1 MRTAPP
7 SHDPNL
13 PARTPA
19 GLLLTLAA
27 AAYDALLV
35 AAILFIAAAAAIIG
49 NGGEAIAPGNVW
61 FNIYL
66 LAAAFPY
73 FGWCWTHSGQ
83 TLGMKT
89 WRIVL
94 NRIDGKHVRAPAAA
108 VRYVFAML
116 SWTAFMLGFLWMLAY
131 ARQRSWHD
139 IVSGTR
145 LNRVLP

>member
-1 MRTAPP
+1 MHVATP

-13 PARTPA
+13 PA
-19 GLLLTLAA
+19 GLLLTFAA

-35 AAILFIAAAAAIIG
+35 AAILFIAAAAATIG

-94 NRIDGKHVRAPAAA
+94 NRVDGKPVRVPAAA

-116 SWTAFMLGFLWMLAY
+116 SWAAFMLGFLWMLAD

-139 IVSGTR
+139 IASGTQ
-145 LNRVLP
+145 LIRVHPSIS

>member
-1 MRTAPP
+1 VHAATP
-7 SHDPNL
+7 SRDPNL
-13 PARTPA
+13 PA

-35 AAILFIAAAAAIIG
+35 AAILFIAAAAAIVG

-66 LAAAFPY
+66 LVAAFPY

-94 NRIDGKHVRAPAAA
+94 NRADGKPVRVPAVA

-116 SWTAFMLGFLWMLAY
+116 SWAAFMLGFLWMLAD

-145 LNRVLP
+145 LIRVNESG